1 MRPIKLV
8 MSAFGSYGG
17 EEVVDFSKI
26 KGGLFLISGDT
37 GSGKTTIFD
46 GIMYALYN
54 KLGGDDRETKMM
66 RSEYADDKRKT
77 FVEFTFEYAHG
88 QNKGLYTVKRITHF
102 RKSGMVSDVTLTM
115 PDGEV
120 FIGKNKETDE
130 KIQSIIGLDYKQ
142 FGKIVMIAQG
152 QFRELI
158 MESTKNRKEIFKSI
172 FSMDIYEKI
181 EKNISERFK
190 KIYGKLKDNNLLL
203 EENFNSVIINSES
216 ENAILWN
223 KAFEKRDT
231 EPEKLLSILEREID
245 LLEKDKNG
253 LKKVID
259 KENTELVKIK
269 KHISDADKINT
280 KFEKRQMSE
289 NRYKELLGEKEAY
302 AAKAAKVKKAKAA
315 YEVRQVQNIYLKIQK
330 NVQLKKE
337 QLIKNQSR
345 LDETSKRHD
354 ALLVRKEEFEQ
365 KNNLKYTQLL
375 NQKSKIE
382 NEMSVYEE
390 YDEKREL
397 YQIENDTL
405 TGIKNQVL
413 KLKKQNE
420 EYLLLREKTEKKL
433 HELKDIE
440 ILFSQYENDKEKI
453 LKNIDEILQLQKTLK
468 MYLTENESLKN
479 IENGYSIKYIEWK
492 NARKTFEQIS
502 DRYVAAQAA
511 ILAAKLE
518 MGKPC
523 PVCGAIEHI
532 NPAKMTE
539 DTVTKDDLD
548 KAKLREN
555 RLEREKNEKQAE
567 YEECRRKTEV
577 LKSEFIKGYYR
588 EENQQSDMQI
598 FDFDKVEKEL
608 ENKLV
613 DVKEKLNSVEKNI
626 DIAKQK
632 IVQREECDKTREKLE
647 TKLAAL
653 EKELV
658 KTSDRLNEQSVY
670 VGGILAQV
678 DTLGKSL
685 SYNNSKE
692 AKKMFEKLEKEIKK
706 IESEKQ
712 EIEDLTAECDKTKSL
727 LKGTIEETKQQLGAD
742 ENEFAKEY
750 KNFENIL
757 SKKGFDSIDSYK
769 ESILEDEQIILLEE
783 QLEKYRDELNRLKSE
798 IAVLND
804 MLADENIIDTEEL
817 LQAESKMQVRVKKL
831 NKENEDIISK
841 LGNNVSVKKKIVTLL
856 RDRGEL
862 DKKYRVIASL
872 NNAANNKKIHFQTF
886 VLRQYFNMVISYA
899 NKRLAVMTSN
909 NFLLRCRDISFSTVG
924 ETGLELDVYSPV
936 TGKVR
941 DAHSLSGGETFMASL
956 AMALGMS
963 DIVQNKSGKTNI
975 DTMFIDEGFG
985 SLSDDVRDKAVRILL
1000 ELAGSSRTV
1009 GVISHVSEL
1018 KEQIPSKIFVRK
1030 ENDGSHITWSQDR

>member
-88 QNKGLYTVKRITHF
+88 QNKGLYTVKRTTHF

-120 FIGKNKETDE
+120 FVGKNKETDE

-203 EENFNSVIINSES
+203 EENFGSVIINSES
-216 ENAILWN
+216 ENAILWSD
-223 KAFEKRDT
+223 AYDKRDT
-231 EPEKLLSILEREID
+231 EPEKLLSILESEID
-245 LLEKDKNG
+245 ILEKDKTG

-259 KENTELVKIK
+259 KKNTELVRITKQ
-269 KHISDADKINT
+269 ISDADKINA
-280 KFEKRQMSE
+280 KFEKMQMAE
-289 NRYKELLGEKEAY
+289 TRYKELLGEKEIY
-302 AAKAAKVKKAKAA
+302 AAKAEKVRKAKAA

-330 NVQLKKE
+330 NIQLKKE
-337 QLIKNQSR
+337 QLKKNQSR
-345 LDETSKRHD
+345 LEETSKRHD

-365 KNNLKYTQLL
+365 KNNAKYTQLL

-390 YDEKREL
+390 YDDKREL
-397 YQIENDTL
+397 YQKENDTL
-405 TGIKNQVL
+405 TEIRNQVL
-413 KLKKQNE
+413 ELKKQNE
-420 EYLLLREKTEKKL
+420 EYLLSREKTEEKL

-440 ILFSQYENDKEKI
+440 IVFSQYENDKEKI
-453 LKNIDEILQLQKTLK
+453 LKNTDEISQLQKTLK
-468 MYLTENESLKN
+468 MYLTENDSLKN
-479 IENGYSIKYIEWK
+479 IENDYSAKYIEWK

-502 DRYVAAQAA
+502 DRYVTAQAA

-518 MGKPC
+518 NGKPC
-523 PVCGAIEHI
+523 PVCGALEHI

-548 KAKLREN
+548 KAKLRED

-567 YEECRRKTEV
+567 YEEIRRKTEI
-577 LKSEFIKGYYR
+577 LKSEFIKGYYK
-588 EENQQSDMQI
+588 ENKQSDTQI
-598 FDFDKVEKEL
+598 LDFDKAEKEL
-608 ENKLV
+608 ENKLS
-613 DVKEKLNSVEKNI
+613 DAKEKLNGVEKNI
-626 DIAKQK
+626 DIAKKK
-632 IVQREECDKTREKLE
+632 IVQKEECYKTREKLE
-647 TKLAAL
+647 TRLAAL
-653 EKELV
+653 EKEIV
-658 KTSDRLNEQSVY
+658 KTGDRLNEQSVY
-670 VGGILAQV
+670 VGGILAQI

-685 SYNNSKE
+685 SYNNSEE
-692 AKKMFEKLEKEIKK
+692 AKKMLENLEKEIEE
-706 IESEKQ
+706 IETEKQ
-712 EIEDLTAECDKTKSL
+712 EIDDLTAECDKTKSL
-727 LKGTIEETKQQLGAD
+727 LKGKIAETKKQLETD

-750 KNFENIL
+750 KNFENML
-757 SKKGFDSIDSYK
+757 NKKGFDSIDSYK
-769 ESILEDEQIILLEE
+769 ESILEDEQITLIEE
-783 QLEKYRDELNRLKSE
+783 QIEKYRDELNRLKSE

-804 MLADENIIDTEEL
+804 MLADESIIDMEEL
-817 LQAESKMQVRVKKL
+817 LQAKLEMQVRVKQL

-841 LGNNVSVKKKIVTLL
+841 LGNNVSVKKKIVNLL

-909 NFLLRCRDISFSTVG
+909 NFLLRCRDISFSTAG

-1018 KEQIPSKIFVRK
+1018 KEQIPSKILVRK